1 LIKVVDKG
9 YGIKPEIISELFK
22 IDSKNKIAVD
32 DKNKGSGLGLIL
44 TKEFM
49 KLQNGEI
56 LVESEFGKGSTFTL
70 IYPKKKI

>member
-1 LIKVVDKG
+1 
-9 YGIKPEIISELFK
+9 
-22 IDSKNKIAVD
+22 
-32 DKNKGSGLGLIL
+32 LGLIL